1 VSEPHYPVVASTPI
15 YHGRI
20 LSVRKDDVRMSDGVV
35 AVREVVEHPGA
46 VAVVAL
52 HDDGQ
57 VVLVHQYRHP
67 VGMFLYELPA
77 GLLDV
82 SGEAPLEAARRELFE
97 ETGLVAA
104 DWSVLLDIYTS
115 PGMTDELI
123 RIYLARG
130 ISESVDR
137 FQPEAEE
144 ITMTVVRLPLADALG
159 RVQSGRITNAAAVAG
174 ICAAA
179 LARDAE
185 WRPLRPTDVP
195 WPGDPGRAAS

>member
-1 VSEPHYPVVASTPI
+1 
-15 YHGRI
+15 
-20 LSVRKDDVRMSDGVV
+20 
-35 AVREVVEHPGA
+35 
-46 VAVVAL
+46 
-52 HDDGQ
+52 
-57 VVLVHQYRHP
+57 VLVHQYRHP
-67 VGMFLYELPA
+67 VRTFLYELPA
-77 GLLDV
+77 GLLDML
-82 SGEAPLEAARRELFE
+82 GEAPLEAARRELFE

-185 WRPLRPTDVP
+185 WRPLRPADVP
-195 WPGDPGRAAS
+195 WPGDPGRATP

>member
-1 VSEPHYPVVASTPI
+1 MSEPHYPVVASTPI

-82 SGEAPLEAARRELFE
+82 PGEAPLEAARRELFE

-104 DWSVLLDIYTS
+104 DWSVLLDIFTS

-130 ISESVDR
+130 ISESADR

-185 WRPLRPTDVP
+185 WRPLRPADVS
-195 WPGDPGRAAS
+195 WPGDPGRASP

>member
-1 VSEPHYPVVASTPI
+1 MSEPHYSVVASTPI

-67 VGMFLYELPA
+67 VGAFLYELPA

-82 SGEAPLEAARRELFE
+82 PGEAALEAAQRELFE

-123 RIYLARG
+123 RIFLARG
-130 ISESVDR
+130 ISESADR

-159 RVQSGRITNAAAVAG
+159 CVQSGRITNAAAVAG

-185 WRPLRPTDVP
+185 WRPLRPADVP